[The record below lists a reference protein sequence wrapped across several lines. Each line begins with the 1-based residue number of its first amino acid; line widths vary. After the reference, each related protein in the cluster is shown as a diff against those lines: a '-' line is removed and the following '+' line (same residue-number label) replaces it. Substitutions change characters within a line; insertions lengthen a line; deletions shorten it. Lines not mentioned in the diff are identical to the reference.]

1 MQLIILCSYI
11 ARNVS
16 ELHAKLVQVMK
27 PDPSSVT
34 PTPN

>member
-1 MQLIILCSYI
+1 MQLIILCSYM
-11 ARNVS
+11 ARNAS
-16 ELHAKLVQVMK
+16 KLHAKLVKLMK